1 MTDATSA
8 VLLLRCAR
16 CGGGLDGGD
25 GDRAWTCPRCAAAYE
40 PRAGRLVEVPC
51 RTLVLGRRAG
61 DLPLPFWR
69 VTFTPRI
76 EAPTLP
82 LRTALEEVSAAGR
95 AWVRAFWMSGAF
107 QIGDPG
113 QKLTETAFDE
123 ALADEATLP
132 AAGVR
137 VGSAEA
143 LRLAELFLLAAAD
156 RRADVTDARLFLDDP
171 AFELVS
177 VVFRR
182 EGDDLVSPVDGARW
196 RRVTVPDLR
205 D

>member
-1 MTDATSA
+1 MTGPGAA

-25 GDRAWTCPRCAAAYE
+25 GDRAWTCPRCATAYE
-40 PRAGRLVEVPC
+40 PRGGRLVEVPC
-51 RTLVLGRRAG
+51 RTLVLGRRDG
-61 DLPLPFWR
+61 GVPLPFWR

-76 EAPTLP
+76 EAPTL
-82 LRTALEEVSAAGR
+82 LVRTALEEVSAAGR

-107 QIGDPG
+107 HIGDPG
-113 QKLTETAFDE
+113 QKLTETPFDE
-123 ALADEATLP
+123 ALAEESVLP

-137 VGSAEA
+137 VSSAEA

-156 RRADVTDARLFLDDP
+156 RRADVTGARLSLDAPSFD
-171 AFELVS
+171 LVA
-177 VVFRR
+177 VCFRR
-182 EGDDLVSPVDGARW
+182 EGDDVVSPVDGARW